1 MRVARAGEVRQ
12 LPDPICTRAV
22 SLGKPL
28 TFGTALLAILLCL
41 SGCAGLVSG
50 PGGNGTQTGSLQ
62 LNPGSVCFGRVGLGK
77 QSTHTFS
84 VTNPNQSTVTI
95 TKLNVSNPQF
105 TVASTALPLSLP
117 SGQAASISVSVKP
130 TAAGN
135 MTGTLSVGIDSAAT
149 PVVLNLSATGVS
161 PQQQISLSSATVDF
175 GTVSVGTQGTQSLVI
190 TNAGAADLTVSIVAL
205 TGSEFSLSGFATPKT
220 ISSGQTAALTL
231 TFIPTAAGSASGN
244 LVITSNDPANPTAN
258 LPLMGSGTNTPLGQ
272 LTANPATLSFG
283 NISTGSSASKQVVL
297 TNTGNAAVK
306 ISQIKAAGAGFS
318 TSGLTVP
325 ETLNAAQSATL
336 TVGFAPASAA
346 NSSGTITVTSD
357 VKSSP
362 LSIAVTGSGVQAGLN
377 VSPTAFNFGSL
388 VKGQTKS
395 QVFSITNNGSASLT
409 IQGLVVSG
417 AGYSV
422 RGLTTPATLAAGQS
436 SSFTAEFAPTAP
448 GNLGGAVTISSNA
461 PDSPAKVALNGTGVS
476 ASLTLTAN
484 PVQLAFGSINTGS
497 SSSKSVTVTNSGNTS
512 VTISQ
517 ITATA
522 KDVHI
527 SGITTP
533 VALAP
538 GQAKVMTVSFSPA
551 TAENVSGNV
560 TVTSSQG
567 SNAVIAVSGTGLQ
580 AALGLNPSSVAF
592 GNVPVGSANSQTV
605 QVSNPGTSVLTISQV
620 NAAGSGFST
629 NGITLPLSLN
639 PGVTS
644 TFNVQYLPTSPGT
657 VPGSVSIVSTARSSP
672 NVLALSGTGVAAMR
686 KLAFTATS
694 IGFGSVATA
703 GSVSENV
710 GITNTGNSDVTISQI
725 IASGAGFAVNGANT
739 PVTLSPAQT
748 LTIAPSFSPTSAGSA
763 NGTVAVISNAA
774 GSPATIALT
783 GTGAQPSSHTVAL
796 SWNASTSNVTG
807 YNVYRS
813 TTSGAGYLR
822 ITTSPVTS
830 VTYVDDTVLSATTY
844 FYVTTAVDENG
855 IESPSSNEA
864 QAIIP

>member
-1 MRVARAGEVRQ
+1 MRVAGAREVRQ
-12 LPDPICTRAV
+12 VADPIRTRA
-22 SLGKPL
+22 LKLEKLP
-28 TFGTALLAILLCL
+28 TFGVALLTIVAFLG
-41 SGCAGLVSG
+41 GCTGLVSS
-50 PGGNGTQTGSLQ
+50 PSGNTNHTGSLQ
-62 LNPGSVCFGRVGLGK
+62 LNPGSVSFGRVGLGK
-77 QSTHTFS
+77 QSTQIFS

-105 TVASTALPLSLP
+105 AVASTALPLSLP
-117 SGQAASISVSVKP
+117 SGQAANISVSVKP

-135 MTGTLSVGIDSAAT
+135 MSGTLSVGVDSATA
-149 PVVLNLSATGVS
+149 PMVLNLSATGVS
-161 PQQQISLSSATVDF
+161 PQQQISLSSPTVDF
-175 GTVSVGTQGTQSLVI
+175 GTVSVGTLGTQSLVI
-190 TNAGAADLTVSIVAL
+190 TNAGAADLTVSVVAL
-205 TGSEFSLSGFATPKT
+205 TGSEFSLGGIATPKI

-231 TFIPTAAGSASGN
+231 TFIPTAAGSASGS
-244 LVITSNDPANPTAN
+244 LAITSNDPANPTVN
-258 LPLMGSGTNTPLGQ
+258 LPLTGNGTNTPLGQ

-283 NISTGSSASKQVVL
+283 NISTGSSASKQVIL

-318 TSGLTVP
+318 ASGLTLP
-325 ETLNAAQSATL
+325 ATLNAAQSATL
-336 TVGFAPASAA
+336 TVGFAPTSAASA
-346 NSSGTITVTSD
+346 SGTITVTSD

-362 LSIAVTGSGVQAGLN
+362 LSIAVTGSAVQAGLN

-388 VKGQTKS
+388 VEGQTKS
-395 QVFSITNNGSASLT
+395 QTFNITNNGSASLT
-409 IQGLVVSG
+409 VQGLVVSG

-422 RGLTTPATLAAGQS
+422 SGLTTPASLAAGQS
-436 SSFTAEFAPTAP
+436 ASFIAEFAPTAS
-448 GNLGGAVTISSNA
+448 GNLGGTVAISSNA
-461 PDSPAKVALNGTGVS
+461 PSSPAKVALSGTGVS

-484 PVQLAFGSINTGS
+484 PVQLAFGGINAGS
-497 SSSKSVTVTNSGNTS
+497 SSSKSVTLTNSGNTS

-517 ITATA
+517 ITTTA
-522 KDVHI
+522 KDLHT

-567 SNAVIAVSGTGLQ
+567 SNAVIAISGAGVQ
-580 AALGLNPSSVAF
+580 SALGLSPSTVAF

-605 QVSNPGTSVLTISQV
+605 QLRNTGNSVLTISQM
-620 NAAGSGFST
+620 NATGGGFST
-629 NGITLPLSLN
+629 SGITLPLSLN
-639 PGVTS
+639 PGTTS
-644 TFNVQYLPTSPGT
+644 TFNVQYLPATAGTTPGI
-657 VPGSVSIVSTARSSP
+657 VSIVSNAPSSP
-672 NVLALSGTGVAAMR
+672 TALALSGTGVAAVR
-686 KLAFTATS
+686 TLAFTTTS

-710 GITNTGNSDVTISQI
+710 GVTNTGNSDVTISRI
-725 IASGAGFAVNGANT
+725 IASGTGFGVNGANT

-763 NGTVAVISNAA
+763 NGTVAVTSDAV
-774 GSPATIALT
+774 GSPATITLT

-830 VTYVDDTVLSATTY
+830 LTYVDDAVLSATTY
-844 FYVTTAVDENG
+844 FYVATAVDESG
-855 IESPSSNEA
+855 IESPNSNEA
-864 QAIIP
+864 EAVIP

>member
-1 MRVARAGEVRQ
+1 
-12 LPDPICTRAV
+12 V
-22 SLGKPL
+22 SLGKLL
-28 TFGTALLAILLCL
+28 TFGMALLTILLCL
-41 SGCAGLVSG
+41 CGCAGIISSPSG
-50 PGGNGTQTGSLQ
+50 NSTQTGSLQ

-77 QSTHTFS
+77 QSTQTFS

-117 SGQAASISVSVKP
+117 SGQAANISVSVKP
-130 TAAGN
+130 AAAGN
-135 MTGTLSVGIDSAAT
+135 MTATLSAAT
-149 PVVLNLSATGVS
+149 PVVLNLSVTGVS
-161 PQQQISLSSATVDF
+161 PQQQLSLSSATVDF

-190 TNAGAADLTVSIVAL
+190 TNAGAADLTVSMVAL
-205 TGSEFSLSGFATPKT
+205 TGSEFSLSGIATPKI

-231 TFIPTAAGSASGN
+231 TFIPTAAGSASGS
-244 LVITSNDPANPTAN
+244 LAITSNDPANPTVN
-258 LPLMGSGTNTPLGQ
+258 LPLTGSGTNTPMGQ

-283 NISTGSSASKQVVL
+283 NINTGSSASKQVVL

-306 ISQIKAAGAGFS
+306 ISQITATGTGFS
-318 TSGLTVP
+318 AKGITVP
-325 ETLNAAQSATL
+325 ATLNAAQSATL

-357 VKSSP
+357 AKSSP
-362 LSIAVTGSGVQAGLN
+362 LSIAVTGSGVQAGVN
-377 VSPTAFNFGSL
+377 VSPTTFNFGSL

-395 QVFSITNNGSASLT
+395 QTFRITNNGSASLT

-422 RGLTTPATLAAGQS
+422 SGLTIPATLATGQS
-436 SSFTAEFAPTAP
+436 ASFTAEFAPTAA
-448 GNLGGAVTISSNA
+448 GNLGGTVTISSNA
-461 PDSPAKVALNGTGVS
+461 PNSPVKVALNGTGVS

-484 PVQLAFGSINTGS
+484 PTQLAFGGINAGS
-497 SSSKSVTVTNSGNTS
+497 SSSKSVTLTNSGNTS

-522 KDVHI
+522 KDVHT

-533 VALAP
+533 LTLAP
-538 GQAKVMTVSFSPA
+538 GQAKVMNVSFSPT
-551 TAENVSGNV
+551 TAESVSGNV

-567 SNAVIAVSGTGLQ
+567 SNAVIAVSGAGLQ
-580 AALGLNPSSVAF
+580 AGLGLNPSSVAF

-605 QVSNPGTSVLTISQV
+605 QVSNSGTGVLTISQMNTV
-620 NAAGSGFST
+620 GGGFST
-629 NGITLPLSLN
+629 SGIALPLSIN
-639 PGVTS
+639 PGAAS
-644 TFNVQYLPTSPGT
+644 TFNVQFLPATAGT
-657 VPGSVSIVSTARSSP
+657 VPGSVSIVSNAPSSP
-672 NVLALSGTGVAAMR
+672 TALALSGTGVAAVR
-686 KLAFTATS
+686 TLAFTTMS

-703 GSVSENV
+703 GSVAENV

-725 IASGAGFAVNGANT
+725 VASGAGFAVNGANT

-748 LTIAPSFSPTSAGSA
+748 LTIVPSFSPTSAGSV
-763 NGTVAVISNAA
+763 NGAVAVISNAA
-774 GSPATIALT
+774 GSPATITLT

-813 TTSGAGYLR
+813 TTRGAGYLR

-830 VTYVDDTVLSATTY
+830 LSYVDDTALSATTY

-864 QAIIP
+864 EAVIP